1 MSRVLSILSSPRL
14 FTLPACRFSLPRDV
28 KYDHGPSFYVI
39 PEISGDLSRGVPT
52 MDFESLPNR
61 IESITPDMAFN
72 GFSRLLVDYQLSLSR
87 LSEDIKRGDI
97 RLTSNVL
104 LHSLEEIFYPVEHGF
119 QTLHSILSYNTDP
132 LWPLVL
138 GRLYRKLRTSR
149 TEYFRMDPDI
159 YRALL
164 TVRANDSALGPAEK
178 GISKSIFKPH
188 SVYLAAFNVRTLKQA
203 GQLAALALTLD
214 SLGIDVCC
222 VSETRIQD
230 ESTVIELTAPLVST
244 FFRLRTSGDQEADA
258 ARCAAIGIF
267 LSQRAEVSV
276 DSRLCAVCLAT
287 SVKESHEREVDRC
300 LYDTVKD
307 RFHDALLRLAK
318 SSDVV
323 VAGNMNAQVASG
335 SLSPQSSSTSS
346 NVTVKKTKQ
355 TSDDVVPDL
364 PTLSHSDAK
373 EKLDRLHNLQAE
385 LQKEE
390 QLFQGMVW
398 ATSAV
403 SGTQTG
409 YYRSTGRY
417 PNPTELTYLVGAANI
432 PVAESDLAPSTP
444 PWLPVA
450 LGGQQNGG
458 HIADMKINIASDAVV
473 HSLLCHCSTR
483 QVRQIVWSHWVQ
495 RSSLRVFGGST
506 GQHASNDSR
515 MQTIRRIRRDVAEC
529 LGCEDWL
536 SLMWRSPYMRMP
548 TSSEALVSNVLEP
561 LRTEL
566 KPIGQIELQLLSEWS
581 SAYLDLPGTKLEAWD
596 IAYAI
601 EQYNFAASDAELQT
615 MITPPEGGRLTTHV
629 HALLDQLANLFRL
642 QLVPSTR
649 SDTDLPVYNLEDMD
663 DGKFFGQIIFDL
675 FHQQLNVLHQAA
687 LCYSRYDIRDIAVH
701 LLPRLLKIRLQ
712 PTTDFA
718 LFGVHQE
725 LISIAAGF
733 GACLQHLIPENYHH
747 HINGLSSCLASD
759 MRYLVRDLCGALML
773 NSILPFST
781 NQIKRRSKP
790 ADRSFSPSAAGLRPP
805 PGNII
810 ALPLLRQLY
819 EARFDLALWTRSET
833 NKHWITLDEQFWA
846 MHLPYPRNPDDVW
859 PCSAGQLFGPN
870 SEPGFQYQHV
880 WRQILLQDVLGALQ
894 EHGWPDK
901 AQTPEIIGLLKLFR
915 DTVIAAPNLATP
927 SELFREFRGRDP
939 AHSFL
944 LKMVQSR
951 VKLDDSHVYLDPLAS
966 PLVRE

>member
-1 MSRVLSILSSPRL
+1 MSRVLSVLSSPRL
-14 FTLPACRFSLPRDV
+14 FILPACRFSLPRDV

-39 PEISGDLSRGVPT
+39 PEISGDLSKGVPT
-52 MDFESLPNR
+52 MDFESLPK

-72 GFSRLLVDYQLSLSR
+72 GFSRLLVDYQLCLSR
-87 LSEDIKRGDI
+87 LSEDVKRGDI
-97 RLTSNVL
+97 PLTSNAL

-119 QTLHSILSYNTDP
+119 QTLHSILSYSTDP

-164 TVRANDSALGPAEK
+164 TVRANDSALCQAEK
-178 GISKSIFKPH
+178 AMLEVLILECWRHGS
-188 SVYLAAFNVRTLKQA
+188 
-203 GQLAALALTLD
+203 ALAL
-214 SLGIDVCC
+214 
-222 VSETRIQD
+222 
-230 ESTVIELTAPLVST
+230 A
-244 FFRLRTSGDQEADA
+244 
-258 ARCAAIGIF
+258 
-267 LSQRAEVSV
+267 
-276 DSRLCAVCLAT
+276 
-287 SVKESHEREVDRC
+287 
-300 LYDTVKD
+300 
-307 RFHDALLRLAK
+307 
-318 SSDVV
+318 
-323 VAGNMNAQVASG
+323 ASG

-346 NVTVKKTKQ
+346 SVTVKKTKQ

-364 PTLSHSDAK
+364 PILSHSDAK
-373 EKLDRLHNLQAE
+373 EKLDRLHDLQAE

-390 QLFQGMVW
+390 QLYQGMVW

-473 HSLLCHCSTR
+473 QSFLCHCSTR

-515 MQTIRRIRRDVAEC
+515 MQTIRRMRRDIAES

-536 SLMWRSPYMRMP
+536 GLMWRSPYMRMP
-548 TSSEALVSNVLEP
+548 TSSEALVSTVLEP

-566 KPIGQIELQLLSEWS
+566 KPMGQIELQLLSEWS

-629 HALLDQLANLFRL
+629 HTLLDQLANLFRL

-675 FHQQLNVLHQAA
+675 FHQPGRPPFLGVTASVPIATRTRLSTTGTTIRPKIGGHSVSVLLGDLPPTAESEGCQA
-687 LCYSRYDIRDIAVH
+687 
-701 LLPRLLKIRLQ
+701 
-712 PTTDFA
+712 
-718 LFGVHQE
+718 QE

-773 NSILPFST
+773 NSILPLST

-790 ADRSFSPSAAGLRPP
+790 ADRSFSSSVAGLRPP

-819 EARFDLALWTRSET
+819 EARFDLALWTRSEAK
-833 NKHWITLDEQFWA
+833 KHWITLDEQLWA
-846 MHLPYPRNPDDVW
+846 MHLPYPRNPNDVW

-901 AQTPEIIGLLKLFR
+901 AQAPEIIGLLKHFR

-951 VKLDDSHVYLDPLAS
+951 VKLDDSHVHLDPLAS
-966 PLVRE
+966 SLVRE